1 MADVVEK
8 QGKTAKTWKQKPVL
22 IPFVREGQRTT
33 DRQESKSLGILDQS
47 QHWQLAVDLQKKL
60 KFSDIVPTNIR
71 LCFSHTDEVELTVPW

>member
-8 QGKTAKTWKQKPVL
+8 QGKTAKPWKQKPVL
-22 IPFVREGQRTT
+22 IPFAREGQRTT
-33 DRQESKSLGILDQS
+33 DRQESKNLGILDQR
-47 QHWQLAVDLQKKL
+47 QDWQLAVDLQKKL